1 MEQCKKPVR
10 VVCEPYL
17 QPRQLTTETDVD
29 LSQRDS
35 ALWDT
40 GSTRVLRLQLIPYGL
55 CGNCSTCLEL
65 LNSSPEKLERLG
77 AIFISRNAYKS
88 HDLSRSTG
96 MRKLILEVSET
107 KGP

>member
-35 ALWDT
+35 AL
-40 GSTRVLRLQLIPYGL
+40 
-55 CGNCSTCLEL
+55 
-65 LNSSPEKLERLG
+65 
-77 AIFISRNAYKS
+77 
-88 HDLSRSTG
+88 
-96 MRKLILEVSET
+96 
-107 KGP
+107 